1 MDAGKK
7 PERKKYKSLIV
18 WNLLLKRTD
27 ENHALSITEIQDML
41 EEYGLSAERHSI
53 SRDIQALTDL
63 LQRDQDVAVQERDL
77 LNYEIEY
84 DPALHGYKVSRR
96 PYEFDDLRLLAK
108 CVRSSK
114 FISPKQEAGLLSVLE
129 NFCSEAQ
136 MEELKKEVY
145 VIGRTKTTNRY
156 LMGYMVTIY
165 QAIRENRKISFQYQK
180 YTLQD
185 RSTQVERR
193 KGAEYIYSPFKM
205 LINDGNYYLLAY
217 DSYKQN
223 LRTFRLDRMK
233 NVKMRAEP
241 RDGEELFAKLDLGT
255 YTQRVFSMFHG
266 ERKQVGL
273 RFINPLLDTV
283 VERFGTGPE
292 TYYQPDDD
300 RHFIVTTDIEISDQF
315 YGWVAGF
322 RKKAKIV
329 SPPEVVEGF
338 QKFLQ
343 DIQGRYE
350 SE

>member
-1 MDAGKK
+1 MDAEKK
-7 PERKKYKSLIV
+7 PERKKFKSLIV

-41 EEYGLSAERHSI
+41 AEYGLSAERHSI
-53 SRDIQALTDL
+53 SRDIQAITDL
-63 LQRDQDVAVQERDL
+63 LQQDQNVAFQERDL

-84 DPALHGYKVSRR
+84 DPALHGYKISQR
-96 PYEFDDLRLLAK
+96 PYEFDDLRLLAE
-108 CVRSSK
+108 CIHSSK
-114 FISPKQEAGLLSVLE
+114 FISHKQEAGLLSVLE

-136 MEELKKEVY
+136 MQELQSEVY
-145 VIGRTKTTNRY
+145 VIGRAKTANRY
-156 LMGYMVTIY
+156 LMGYMVTIH
-165 QAIRENRKISFQYQK
+165 QAIRENRQISFQYQK

-185 RSTQVERR
+185 RSAQVERR
-193 KGAEYIYSPFKM
+193 NGAAYIYSPFKM
-205 LINDGNYYLLAY
+205 IINDGNYYLLAY
-217 DSYKQN
+217 DNRKQN
-223 LRTFRLDRMK
+223 MRTFRLDRMK
-233 NVKMRAEP
+233 GVKMLDGTRE
-241 RDGEELFAKLDLGT
+241 GEELFANLDLGT
-255 YTQRVFSMFHG
+255 YTQRVFSMFSG

-283 VERFGTGPE
+283 IDRFGTGAQ
-292 TYYQPDDD
+292 TFYKPDDD

-338 QKFLQ
+338 QNFLQ

-350 SE
+350 NE